1 MEEKELLEQIK
12 EQNKKILFQQNVILV
27 LLLVLIV
34 FIACFCFYILS
45 KINGMNEVLN
55 KIKNIDFNEISDAM
69 EKVNRFLNY
78 FN

>member
-34 FIACFCFYILS
+34 FIGCFCFYILS

-55 KIKNIDFNEISDAM
+55 KIKDIDFNEISDAM

>member
-55 KIKNIDFNEISDAM
+55 KIKGIDFNEISDAM

>member
-12 EQNKKILFQQNVILV
+12 EQNKKILFQQNLILV
-27 LLLVLIV
+27 LLLVLII

-55 KIKNIDFNEISDAM
+55 KIKDIDFNEISDAM

>member
-12 EQNKKILFQQNVILV
+12 EQNKKMLFQQNVILV

-55 KIKNIDFNEISDAM
+55 KIKDIDFNEISDAM

>member
-55 KIKNIDFNEISDAM
+55 KIKDIDFNEISDAM

>member
-45 KINGMNEVLN
+45 KINGMNELLN
-55 KIKNIDFNEISDAM
+55 KIKDIDFNEISDAM